1 MKAINYQDGLIYA
14 FLSLIIS
21 HQPHVKYILLSITKW
36 CGCVIFWNSVCF
48 TLNCIHVLNVIW
60 YSSGIIILDFM
71 IMEYRPRKAMFSCL
85 STWGPLSQF
94 LFLEWKGCFIAKWF
108 LPGMTSSWDS
118 TLPTFYFI
126 LFTFS
131 HINSV

>member
-1 MKAINYQDGLIYA
+1 MWPTRPDPFHMETYGKWEAL
-14 FLSLIIS
+14 F
-21 HQPHVKYILLSITKW
+21 QP
-36 CGCVIFWNSVCF
+36 
-48 TLNCIHVLNVIW
+48 LNLVCIHVLNVIW

-126 LFTFS
+126 FFYFFPYQFS
-131 HINSV
+131 IRVTCIIVSTMMTLGFI